1 MKNKV
6 IQFLIN
12 EKEKYN
18 EEINDIIYNNLYQ
31 IETKT
36 TFKSLT
42 FGDLQKLDK
51 LRKEIAEIYNII
63 DILNEKEGN

>member
-18 EEINDIIYNNLYQ
+18 EQINDIIYNNLYQ

-42 FGDLQKLDK
+42 FGDLQKLDS

-63 DILNEKEGN
+63 DILEEKGEN